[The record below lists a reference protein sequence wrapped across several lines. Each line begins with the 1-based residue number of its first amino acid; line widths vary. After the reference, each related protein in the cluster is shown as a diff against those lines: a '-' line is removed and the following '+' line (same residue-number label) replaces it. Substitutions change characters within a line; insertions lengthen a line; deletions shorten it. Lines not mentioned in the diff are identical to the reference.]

1 MHRFASATFLLGVAL
16 ASVAAVL
23 LAFGPMA
30 LLAVGAVLMVLGAAV
45 GFTSYLGSDEKYRV
59 SCPDCGTKNWAERT
73 RCRDCG
79 ASL

>member
-1 MHRFASATFLLGVAL
+1 MNRFASATFLLGTAL
-16 ASVAAVL
+16 VSVAAML

-30 LLAVGAVLMVLGAAV
+30 LLAVGAVLMVLGAGI
-45 GFTSYLGSDEKYRV
+45 GFTDYLGSDDRYRV